1 MSFAYPQYLLLL
13 LLLPCIV
20 LLFWLWQKA
29 RARKVSKM
37 GKEEVVNQLM
47 PEVSVYKPWVLLVLQ
62 LLLVAVIVVMIAR
75 PRGAAGT
82 QTGTVHG
89 IEVMVALDISNS
101 MNAPVNPDEEGVS
114 RLQRAKLLMER
125 LIDKLQGNKVGLVV
139 FAGNAYMQMPLTGDA
154 QSAKMFL
161 EQINTNLA
169 PTQGTAIGGAIN
181 MCAHAFS
188 ENPKIRKSIILIT
201 DGENFE
207 DDAQGAARDAK
218 RAGIQVNV
226 LGIGSSEPVTIPT
239 GNPGEVMLDDEGN
252 VAYTKLNEEMAQS
265 IADAG
270 GGEYIDGLATDAVS
284 SVHDTL
290 DKLSKS
296 NLGTYTYT
304 QHSELFPVFAWIA
317 LLLLLLIMLLTPR
330 KTPWLSKINF
340 FSNEDG
346 NNE

>member
-1 MSFAYPQYLLLL
+1 MLL
-13 LLLPCIV
+13 LLLPAVV
-20 LLFWLWQKA
+20 LLFWLARKA
-29 RARKVSKM
+29 KARKVAKFGQESK
-37 GKEEVVNQLM
+37 VTQLM
-47 PEVSVYKPWVLLVLQ
+47 PEVSRYKPWLLLALQ
-62 LLLVAVIVVMIAR
+62 LLLVAVIVIIIAR
-75 PRGAAGT
+75 PRGAATT
-82 QTGTVHG
+82 QSGTVHG

-101 MNAPVNPDEEGVS
+101 GVS
-114 RLQRAKLLMER
+114 RLQRAKLVLER

-169 PTQGTAIGGAIN
+169 PTQGTAIGSAIN

-188 ENPKIRKSIILIT
+188 ENPKIRKSIIVIT

-207 DDAQGAARDAK
+207 DDAQGAASDAK

-226 LGIGSSEPVTIPT
+226 VGIGSTEPVTIPT

-270 GGEYIDGLATDAVS
+270 GGEYVDGLATDAVNDL
-284 SVHDTL
+284 HDAL

-296 NLGTYTYT
+296 NLGTYTFS

-317 LLLLLLIMLLTPR
+317 LLLLLAIMLLTPR

>member
-1 MSFAYPQYLLLL
+1 MKQMKLYEAGDKMISLIKDNYSLLQSLGSFGINLG
-13 LLLPCIV
+13 
-20 LLFWLWQKA
+20 FGDKT
-29 RARKVSKM
+29 VS
-37 GKEEVVNQLM
+37 ETCELNNVDTYTFLAVVNF
-47 PEVSVYKPWVLLVLQ
+47 
-62 LLLVAVIVVMIAR
+62 
-75 PRGAAGT
+75 T
-82 QTGTVHG
+82 
-89 IEVMVALDISNS
+89 
-101 MNAPVNPDEEGVS
+101 
-114 RLQRAKLLMER
+114 
-125 LIDKLQGNKVGLVV
+125 
-139 FAGNAYMQMPLTGDA
+139 
-154 QSAKMFL
+154 
-161 EQINTNLA
+161 IN
-169 PTQGTAIGGAIN
+169 GY
-181 MCAHAFS
+181 S
-188 ENPKIRKSIILIT
+188 
-201 DGENFE
+201 NFE